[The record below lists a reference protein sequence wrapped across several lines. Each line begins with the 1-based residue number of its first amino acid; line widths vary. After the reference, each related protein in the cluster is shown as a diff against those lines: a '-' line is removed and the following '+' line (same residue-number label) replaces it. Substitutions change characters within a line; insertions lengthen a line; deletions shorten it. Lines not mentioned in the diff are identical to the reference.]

1 MKWMASVKRQKLM
14 GLFFLGLILFNF
26 PIIALFSE
34 AGWFFNLPVLYVYI
48 FLAWILIILSTAL
61 ILRSKSGQLDN
72 NLQEEPK
79 DFEDS

>member
-1 MKWMASVKRQKLM
+1 MNRMANLKRQRLI

-61 ILRSKSGQLDN
+61 ILKRKTEQSDKN
-72 NLQEEPK
+72 ANTKYK
-79 DFEDS
+79 DSEDS